1 MQTRAVIAVVL
12 FLAWS
17 AAMLCSGL
25 YVGALAG
32 RLGKANAEQRI
43 AAQKLDEVLKA
54 QQDDNKRAEKLQKT
68 LDRLPKSEGKV
79 REVVRQNPAKC
90 DRPVVVAER
99 VREAARESNA
109 AREMPSD
116 F

>member
-1 MQTRAVIAVVL
+1 MWTQAKVIAAAVL
-12 FLAWS
+12 LIVTFAGGW
-17 AAMLCSGL
+17 
-25 YVGALAG
+25 YFGALSG
-32 RLGKANAEQRI
+32 RLGKANAEQKALSERL
-43 AAQKLDEVLKA
+43 QMVLDG
-54 QQDDNKRAEKLQKT
+54 QQEATRRAEKLQKT

-99 VREAARESNA
+99 VREAAREANR